1 MVCSVTKRG
10 GEGGRRSARWRNF
23 LDCRLLVVLLLL
35 LVVVGSSNLL
45 CSIHMLLLLLLL
57 LYPCLAASKDPSYSN
72 YNCVYVCFT
81 FFLENM

>member
-35 LVVVGSSNLL
+35 VVVVGSSSNLL
-45 CSIHMLLLLLLL
+45 CSIHMLLL
-57 LYPCLAASKDPSYSN
+57 YPCLAAS
-72 YNCVYVCFT
+72 
-81 FFLENM
+81 